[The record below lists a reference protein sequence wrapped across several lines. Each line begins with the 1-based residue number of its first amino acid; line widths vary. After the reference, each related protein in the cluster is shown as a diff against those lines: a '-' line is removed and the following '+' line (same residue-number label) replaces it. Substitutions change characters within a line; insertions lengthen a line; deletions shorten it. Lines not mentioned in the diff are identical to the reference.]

1 MDYRSLNAVTP
12 QLQCQI
18 PMLDDMLSKIG
29 NAKFLS
35 KMDLQKGFYQ
45 IGLEESSRD
54 YTAFVIPWG
63 NFRFRVFPFGLK
75 NAPAIFQNIMVRVL
89 RNCCDFATVCIDDI
103 LVFSD
108 SLKDHLSH
116 IRQVLVALG

>member
-54 YTAFVIPWG
+54 YTAFVTPWG
-63 NFRFRVFPFGLK
+63 NFRFRVLPFRLK
-75 NAPAIFQNIMVRVL
+75 NAPAIFQTIMVKVL
-89 RNCCDFATVCIDDI
+89 R
-103 LVFSD
+103 
-108 SLKDHLSH
+108 
-116 IRQVLVALG
+116 